1 MAITRR
7 YQPNWPPAESSIIG
21 MDFAPMLPT
30 GVGISAVSLA
40 IFTNQ
45 SPVQPTSDFTQGVIS
60 IDGRRTWCLLAGG
73 SAGIDYQCRWSIT
86 DTIGQ
91 NWIRT
96 ALLLCAET
104 S

>member
-7 YQPNWPPAESSIIG
+7 YQPNWAPAESSIIG
-21 MDFAPMLPT
+21 MDFSPMLPP
-30 GVGISAVSLA
+30 GVGISTVVLT
-40 IFTNQ
+40 IVLNQ
-45 SPVQPTSDFTQGVIS
+45 NPATPSNDFTQGTIS

-73 SAGIDYQCRWSIT
+73 NAGIDYQCRWGIT

-91 NWIRT
+91 NWLRI

>member
-21 MDFAPMLPT
+21 MDFAPMLPP
-30 GVGISAVSLA
+30 GIA
-40 IFTNQ
+40 ITEVTLDIVLNQ
-45 SPVQPTSDFTQGVIS
+45 SPTIPTTDFTQGVIS

-73 SAGIDYQCRWSIT
+73 NAGVDYQCRWHVT
-86 DTIGQ
+86 DSIGQ